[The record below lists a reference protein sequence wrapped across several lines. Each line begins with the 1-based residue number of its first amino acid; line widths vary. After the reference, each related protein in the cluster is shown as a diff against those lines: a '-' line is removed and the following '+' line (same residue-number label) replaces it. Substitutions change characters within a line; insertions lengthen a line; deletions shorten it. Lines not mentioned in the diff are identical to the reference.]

1 MSSRIV
7 VAFPGCAV
15 GCCQAL
21 TRQALLAGATFIV
34 ADEAHVMKN
43 AETAKCRLMRQ
54 LSSRRR
60 LALTGYPLQNNLEEY
75 YQMIMWVSQPS

>member
-1 MSSRIV
+1 
-7 VAFPGCAV
+7 
-15 GCCQAL
+15 
-21 TRQALLAGATFIV
+21 
-34 ADEAHVMKN
+34 MKN

-75 YQMIMWVSQPS
+75 YQMIMWVSHAT